1 MTAKKYLS
9 QYRAAQAK
17 IEHRQKQLADFKASI
32 GLSGINLSEKVQTS
46 PRDSLSEDVARAVD
60 IEAEIRAEI
69 AACEELK
76 HRIISEIHML
86 PDAVYIRILFKRYIE
101 NMDLWKISRE
111 KDTRYSYDRIRH
123 LHGDAL
129 QAFYNLILKDDTL

>member
-1 MTAKKYLS
+1 MTAKEYLS

-17 IEHRQKQLADFKASI
+17 IEHRQKQLADFKARI

-69 AACEELK
+69 ADCEALK
-76 HRIISEIHML
+76 HRIISEIHQI
-86 PDAVYIRILFKRYIE
+86 PDAVYIKILFKRYIE
-101 NMDLWKISRE
+101 NKDLWEISRE
-111 KDTRYSYDRIRH
+111 KDTKYSYDRIRH
-123 LHGDAL
+123 LHGYAL
-129 QAFYNLILKDDTL
+129 QAFYNQFLKDDTF